1 VVVFRYAAPEQ
12 LTRHVATTHADVFSF
27 GVVLAEMI
35 HPCGSFMEREQ
46 VLLLLMFVFQH
57 AIFLFLK
64 SVQLIPFVRA
74 VL

>member
-1 VVVFRYAAPEQ
+1 MVVFRYAAPEQ

-27 GVVLAEMI
+27 GIVLAEMI

-46 VLLLLMFVFQH
+46 VLLLLQFALQL
-57 AIFLFLK
+57 AILFFKL
-64 SVQLIPFVRA
+64 VQLILFVYA